1 MDMDDSS
8 DDESSDGDEDVG
20 AAAADADNGYVSDP
34 DDWIAEMFRLNWK
47 DSLQLLLSS
56 SCPSFF
62 PTVLEKIKKTGECQ
76 FPVQWFCLW

>member
-34 DDWIAEMFRLNWK
+34 DDWIAEMFRLN
-47 DSLQLLLSS
+47 
-56 SCPSFF
+56 
-62 PTVLEKIKKTGECQ
+62 
-76 FPVQWFCLW
+76 